1 MNTTLIEGK
10 SPAEYDATVLN
21 TICLIPNAPHHEAAR
36 RLLIGVRNERG
47 DVYRAIKVF
56 GLKEFSDLI
65 ERFRKLDFNDE
76 FAETY
81 GDKEGYD
88 AVVSGPARF

>member
-10 SPAEYDATVLN
+10 PPAEYDATVLD
-21 TICLIPNAPHHEAAR
+21 TISLIPKALHHEAAR

-56 GLKEFSDLI
+56 GIKEFSDLI
-65 ERFRKLDFNDE
+65 EKFRKVGFNDE
-76 FAETY
+76 LAETY

-88 AVVSGPARF
+88 AVISRPARF

>member
-10 SPAEYDATVLN
+10 SPAEYDATILN
-21 TICLIPNAPHHEAAR
+21 TISLIPNTAHHEAAR

-47 DVYRAIKVF
+47 DVYRAIRVF
-56 GLKEFSDLI
+56 GMQEFSDLI
-65 ERFRKLDFNDE
+65 EKFRKLGFNDE
-76 FAETY
+76 FAETD